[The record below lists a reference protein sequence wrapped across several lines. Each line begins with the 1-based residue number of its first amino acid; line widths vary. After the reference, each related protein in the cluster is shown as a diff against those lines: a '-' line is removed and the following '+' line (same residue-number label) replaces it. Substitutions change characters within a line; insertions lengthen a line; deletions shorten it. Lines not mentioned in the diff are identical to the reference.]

1 MQDFKNEQAR
11 LDWDDLRI
19 ILAVAR
25 TGSLNQA
32 ALTLGS
38 SHPTV
43 FRRVRAIENKLAV
56 ILFERKRSGYTP
68 SAAASEIIAVAQQIE
83 EDIHRLEL
91 GIAGLDEKPAG
102 SVRLTTTDTLMFQLL
117 PPIFAS
123 VQQQLP
129 GICLEVS
136 TGNSMF
142 SLEKRDA
149 DIAIRAGGDPP
160 GHLIARR
167 VCDIASCIYYPAT
180 WSDISGSD
188 MNGIS
193 KHPWVMADA
202 TLTHLDSAKWLT
214 AQGLTERAVFRSNSL
229 TGVVSA
235 ANAGMGMAILPCYL
249 GDRAPALKRLGAPV
263 EEFLSTLWILSHP
276 DLRRVRRINACIEK
290 IQPALAAHQ
299 QLFEGNLPAN

>member
-11 LDWDDLRI
+11 LDWDDLRV

-32 ALTLGS
+32 ALALGS

-43 FRRVRAIENKLAV
+43 FRRVRAIEKKLAV
-56 ILFERKRSGYTP
+56 NLFERKRSGYTP

-83 EDIHRLEL
+83 DDIHRLEL

-142 SLEKRDA
+142 FLEKRDA

-167 VCDIASCIYYPAT
+167 VCDIASCIYYPVA
-180 WSDISGSD
+180 WPDISGSD
-188 MNGIS
+188 MNDMS

-202 TLTHLDSAKWLT
+202 TLAHLDSAKWLA
-214 AQGLTERAVFRSNSL
+214 AQGLAERAVFRSNSL

-235 ANAGMGMAILPCYL
+235 ANADMGMAILPCYL

-290 IQPALAAHQ
+290 LLPALAAHR
-299 QLFEGNLPAN
+299 QLFEGNLPAV

>member
-32 ALTLGS
+32 ALALGS
-38 SHPTV
+38 SHPTI
-43 FRRVRAIENKLAV
+43 FRRVRTIERKLAV
-56 ILFERKRSGYTP
+56 ALFERKRSGYVPT
-68 SAAASEIIAVAQQIE
+68 AAASDIIVVAQQIE

-91 GIAGLDEKPAG
+91 GIAGLDEKPTG

-117 PPIFAS
+117 PPVLAC

-129 GICLEVS
+129 GIRLEVS

-142 SLEKRDA
+142 LLEKREA
-149 DIAIRAGGDPP
+149 DIAIRAGGAPP
-160 GHLIARR
+160 DHLIARR
-167 VCDIASCIYYPAT
+167 QCDIASCIYYPAA
-180 WSDISGSD
+180 WPEISHSD
-188 MNGIS
+188 MA
-193 KHPWVMADA
+193 KRPWVMADA
-202 TLTHLDSAKWLT
+202 TLAHLDSARWLA
-214 AQGLTERAVFRSNSL
+214 AQGFNEQAVFRSNSL
-229 TGVVSA
+229 TSITSA

-249 GDRAPALKRLGAPV
+249 GDRAPALKRLGLPIA
-263 EEFLSTLWILSHP
+263 ELRSTLWILSHP

-290 IQPALAAHQ
+290 LQPALAAHMP
-299 QLFEGNLPAN
+299 LLEGNFPAS